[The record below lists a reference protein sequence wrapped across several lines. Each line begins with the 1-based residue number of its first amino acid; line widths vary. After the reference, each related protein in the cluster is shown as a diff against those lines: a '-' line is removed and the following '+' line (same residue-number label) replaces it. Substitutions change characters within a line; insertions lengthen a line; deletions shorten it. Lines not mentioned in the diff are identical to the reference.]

1 MTSLQ
6 THWLPILNSVVLVL
20 LLTSFVAALVVC
32 VGALNSSYSMMSP
45 SLDW

>member
-32 VGALNSSYSMMSP
+32 VGAFNSSHWMMSP